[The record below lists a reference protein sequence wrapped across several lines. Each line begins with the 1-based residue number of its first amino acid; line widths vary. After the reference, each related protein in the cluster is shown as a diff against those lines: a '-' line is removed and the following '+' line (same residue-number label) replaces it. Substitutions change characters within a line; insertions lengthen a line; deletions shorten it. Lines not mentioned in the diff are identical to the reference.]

1 LEALVR
7 NALDAL
13 KGRSGRIVLSVADE
27 PDEVV
32 LRVADDGPGVSREMR
47 HRLFEAG
54 TTSKEGGWGL
64 GLVLARR
71 IVEVGHGGRLVLER
85 GEGGATF
92 AVRLPRG
99 EPA

>member
-1 LEALVR
+1 M
-7 NALDAL
+7 
-13 KGRSGRIVLSVADE
+13 LSVADE

-32 LRVADDGPGVSREMR
+32 LRVADDGPGVPREMR

-54 TTSKEGGWGL
+54 TTSKEGGWGS
-64 GLVLARR
+64 GSCSRGASWRM
-71 IVEVGHGGRLVLER
+71 GHGGRLVLER